1 MNNDAAV
8 VRVDI
13 FVDGK
18 MDVQHMT
25 MVAGQLKM
33 NDAHWVSLS
42 GIVLVAGVQELHPPP
57 ITNTPT
63 NTTHQHHCSL
73 NSGSLNFLWQ
83 HLVTAFDAG
92 PWRGW
97 DLALARG
104 LAFQQ

>member
-1 MNNDAAV
+1 MRQSFSMNNDAAV

-42 GIVLVAGVQELHPPP
+42 GIVLVAGVQELQP
-57 ITNTPT
+57 
-63 NTTHQHHCSL
+63 
-73 NSGSLNFLWQ
+73 
-83 HLVTAFDAG
+83 
-92 PWRGW
+92 
-97 DLALARG
+97 
-104 LAFQQ
+104 